1 MSTPYGDGII
11 TMYDLITDPFVF
23 SILAQGG
30 FLLMK
35 TKKRVLLLLAATLLV
50 YTSFLPVSAQTTAE
64 SDPVPYIEGE
74 GENTDP

>member
-1 MSTPYGDGII
+1 
-11 TMYDLITDPFVF
+11 
-23 SILAQGG
+23 
-30 FLLMK
+30 MK